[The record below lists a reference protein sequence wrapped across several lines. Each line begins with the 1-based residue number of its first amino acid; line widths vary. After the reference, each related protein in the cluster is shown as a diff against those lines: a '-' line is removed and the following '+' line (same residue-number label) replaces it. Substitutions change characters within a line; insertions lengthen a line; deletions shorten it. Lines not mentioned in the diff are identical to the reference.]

1 MVCAVL
7 RTVRSRPF
15 GASSRAYSTTV
26 SIIHAIYDDQ
36 DSGEHC
42 IILCKVNLGNYLR
55 YMFILL
61 IYLYGHSHF
70 HLVLPRLYY
79 EMNEL
84 RSLGVTE
91 RVVYM
96 CVMRSKLTFRNSKP
110 VYSTSTALSL
120 VLPRFFSSLSISSI
134 SLFFSFPISPSS
146 TSVSTSPL

>member
-110 VYSTSTALSL
+110 RLLNFNSFISRSSKILLISIHIFHLTILL
-120 VLPRFFSSLSISSI
+120 LPYI
-134 SLFFSFPISPSS
+134 P
-146 TSVSTSPL
+146 